1 MFIVEDGTGLVDS
14 TSYATV
20 AFADAYFADRAN
32 SSWSGTTEVKEAA
45 LIRATDYIE
54 SRFSERFKGKQ
65 ASNEQALSFPRSGLY
80 DINGQLIT
88 GVPLKLQKA
97 CVEYA
102 VRALTIE
109 LMPDPIIEESG
120 FLVTG
125 KTEKVGP
132 IEESTSYSGGRGSIV
147 TLRPYPSAD
156 RLLMSFITTRQRVIR
171 G

>member
-1 MFIVEDGTGLVDS
+1 MFIVEDGTGLTDS
-14 TSYATV
+14 TSYASV
-20 AFADAYFADRAN
+20 AFADAYFTDRGN
-32 SSWSGTTEVKEAA
+32 SAWTGATEVKEAA

-65 ASNEQALSFPRSGLY
+65 LSSEQALSFPRSSLY
-80 DINGQLIT
+80 DVNGQLVE
-88 GVPLKLQKA
+88 GVPIKLQKA

-102 VRALTIE
+102 VRALTID
-109 LMPDPIIEESG
+109 LMPDPTIEESG
-120 FLVTG
+120 FLLTG

-132 IEESTSYSGGRGSIV
+132 IEESVSYSGGRGSIV

-156 RLLMSFITTRQRVIR
+156 RLLTAFITTRQRVIR